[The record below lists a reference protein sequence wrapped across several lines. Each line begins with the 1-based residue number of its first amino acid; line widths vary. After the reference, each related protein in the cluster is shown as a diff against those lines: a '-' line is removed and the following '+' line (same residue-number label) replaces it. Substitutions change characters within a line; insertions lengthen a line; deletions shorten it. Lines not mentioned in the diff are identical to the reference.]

1 TSPRALVIRDGK
13 QIRIAGREVV
23 RGDLLVLSEGD
34 RVSADAALRTC
45 VNLSTDESLVS
56 GESVPVRKAVWDGAR
71 AICRPGGDDLP
82 FVFAGTLVTHGRGI
96 AEVMS
101 IGANTEIGRIGKALQ
116 TVAPER
122 SLLHKETSRLVRRLA
137 VVAITLCIVVV
148 SVYGLT
154 RGDWLGGLLSGLTLA
169 MAILPN
175 EFPAV
180 LSIFLALGAWRISRQ
195 GALARRV
202 PVLETLGSATVLC
215 VDKTG
220 TLTQNQMSVHS
231 LFTHGEVFVVGAEV
245 PGPLPESVHEILEYA
260 ILASQ
265 RDPFDPMDKAFTT
278 LGNRRLA
285 GTEHLHPD
293 WTLVRQYPLSIE
305 LLALS
310 HVWVSPDGTDHV
322 IAAKGAY
329 EAIVELCHLSP
340 EQASEV
346 RVRAEA
352 MAGDGLRVLG
362 VAKALFR
369 STALPEQQHD
379 FAFELVGLVGLAD
392 PIRPAVPGAIA
403 ECYSAGVRVVMMTG
417 DHPYTASSIAR
428 QIGLSA
434 ADQVLSGADLDQLG
448 DDELSRRVRVV
459 NIFARVAPEQKL
471 RLVRALQSLGE
482 VVAMTGD
489 GVNDAPAL
497 KAADIGIAM
506 GGRGTDVAREA
517 SGLVL
522 LDDDFATIARA
533 IRLGRRIFDNLKSA
547 MAYILAIHVPIA
559 GMTIVPVLFDLP
571 LVLMPV
577 HVAFLHLII
586 EPACSVVFEVEPE
599 DPGVMKRPPR
609 DPDAP
614 LYGRSLIGLGVLQGA
629 VVLAILLAVF
639 LAALH
644 RGRGADEA
652 RSLAFATLVVANL
665 ALIFVNRSW
674 RRSFVQSLRAA
685 NKALW
690 WVIGGGLV
698 LLFVVLEVPVLR
710 HLFRFA
716 TLHADDIALTIGA
729 GILSVGWF
737 EIIKSVTLRR
747 RRARLVPSAGAR
759 S

>member
-1 TSPRALVIRDGK
+1 
-13 QIRIAGREVV
+13 
-23 RGDLLVLSEGD
+23 
-34 RVSADAALRTC
+34 
-45 VNLSTDESLVS
+45 
-56 GESVPVRKAVWDGAR
+56 
-71 AICRPGGDDLP
+71 
-82 FVFAGTLVTHGRGI
+82 
-96 AEVMS
+96 
-101 IGANTEIGRIGKALQ
+101 
-116 TVAPER
+116 
-122 SLLHKETSRLVRRLA
+122 
-137 VVAITLCIVVV
+137 
-148 SVYGLT
+148 
-154 RGDWLGGLLSGLTLA
+154 

-180 LSIFLALGAWRISRQ
+180 LAIFLALGAWRISRQ

-231 LFTHGEVFVVGAEV
+231 LFTHGEIFVVGSEAQ
-245 PGPLPESVHEILEYA
+245 GPLPEIVHEILEYS

-265 RDPFDPMDKAFTT
+265 RDPFDPMDKVFTT
-278 LGNRRLA
+278 LGHRRLG
-285 GTEHLHPD
+285 GTEHLHPE
-293 WTLVRQYPLSIE
+293 WTLVRQYPLSPK

-310 HVWVSPDGTDHV
+310 HVWVAPDGTDHV

-329 EAIVELCHLSP
+329 EAIVDLCHLSP
-340 EQASEV
+340 DQASEV

-362 VAKALFR
+362 VAKARFQ
-369 STALPEQQHD
+369 SSALPEQQHD

-417 DHPYTASSIAR
+417 DHPRTASSIAR
-428 QIGLSA
+428 QIGLNA
-434 ADQVLSGADLDQLG
+434 ADQVLSGADLDQLS
-448 DDELSRRVRVV
+448 DDELARRVRVV

-471 RLVRALQSLGE
+471 RLVKALQSLGE

-599 DPGVMKRPPR
+599 DPGVMMRPPR
-609 DPDAP
+609 DPKAP
-614 LYGRSLIGLGVLQGA
+614 LYGRHLIGLGVLQGA

-639 LAALH
+639 VVAL
-644 RGRGADEA
+644 RQGRGEAEA

-674 RRSFVQSLRAA
+674 RRSFVQSLRSP

-710 HLFRFA
+710 DLFRFS
-716 TLHADDIALTIGA
+716 TLHADDVALTIGA
-729 GILSVGWF
+729 GLVSVAWF
-737 EIIKSVTLRR
+737 EIIKSVALRR
-747 RRARLVPSAGAR
+747 RRARQVVLMGAPG
-759 S
+759 